1 MKQSDL
7 EYALYLFY
15 EIVDLEIEEITSVSD
30 GIIFHTANFNEA
42 WKYLQRKSLMLLK
55 QLILTMKGIFL
66 VISHT
71 FLNRKNIK
79 YYSNYGSKWQTK

>member
-30 GIIFHTANFNEA
+30 GIIFHTTNFNEA
-42 WKYLQRKSLMLLK
+42 WKYWYKTET
-55 QLILTMKGIFL
+55 LTKIE
-66 VISHT
+66 
-71 FLNRKNIK
+71 
-79 YYSNYGSKWQTK
+79 